1 MNIKILV
8 AGPGTGKT
16 TKFIELIS
24 QFKTPDNLLVIS
36 FTNTTV
42 NQLRKDI
49 KKGGIIIPEEKCTTL
64 HRLALRIASPGKQY
78 ILTDKELGIVMNDA
92 KRLDQE
98 YEKICEKL
106 NCKDFSQVIRQ
117 AINYAKT
124 NPALVKERLGQID
137 LLLVD
142 EFQDF
147 NVLEQELILELAKIA
162 SETWVAGDDD
172 QAIYDFKHANP
183 QGIIDL
189 HNTHPK
195 IEHEGKCFR
204 CPKSVIEKSL
214 NLIRKNSNRV
224 DKKWLPVGNE
234 GFINAAQ
241 FKTKDKE
248 VEGIISKI
256 HEIKESSKD
265 ASIMILYPMS
275 DALHTLPTK
284 LLEEGINFT
293 EFAKELRPFYEL
305 KHLLSLFLM
314 NDPFLHLRLLLE
326 LDKSKAKQFYDVVE
340 KIENMPTT
348 LADLT
353 LTFDSHKKLLELI
366 KSKIDFLSEFDS
378 QTIKNILDLPTYS
391 LAKEVVKN
399 AETAE
404 QIIEQLNNYIEEQFE
419 LDDKGVNLMTIHKS
433 KGLEADYVFII
444 GATEGVLPNVRPSL
458 TIEGQRRLMFVALTR
473 CKSGVFIS
481 TAFQW
486 PKGEGLVHRVQKNK
500 FKFNYRTQ
508 CWEGST
514 SSFLTEMDCEVKESF
529 DQKIN
534 PQNN

>member
-106 NCKDFSQVIRQ
+106 N
-117 AINYAKT
+117 
-124 NPALVKERLGQID
+124 
-137 LLLVD
+137 
-142 EFQDF
+142 
-147 NVLEQELILELAKIA
+147 
-162 SETWVAGDDD
+162 
-172 QAIYDFKHANP
+172 YDFKHANP

-529 DQKIN
+529 DQIIN